1 MDHSPLYNA
10 FVRALLPWV
19 PELVA
24 GAVGLVLLLM
34 SWVGK
39 NLMLKR
45 NAMRFALEAEK
56 KYGNGNGDKKREHAH
71 DQLALTTSGRFTRE
85 EDRLAAIDKAA
96 ESVPPPP
103 KGVL

>member
-10 FVRALLPWV
+10 FVKALIPWV

-24 GAVGLVLLLM
+24 GAVGLVLLGM
-34 SWVGK
+34 SWLGLR
-39 NLMLKR
+39 LMVKR
-45 NAMRFALEAEK
+45 NALRFALEAEK
-56 KYGNGNGDKKREHAH
+56 KFGDGNGAEKRKHAH
-71 DQLALTTSGRFTRE
+71 EQLVLTLSGRLTT
-85 EDRLAAIDKAA
+85 EDNRLAAIDKAA